1 MFQTNLVRW
10 HPGYTA
16 GEAHENEGSADR
28 AGLVKAK
35 EAILGGV
42 GTDQARHQRADFRQ
56 QAIKV
61 LQLRQLFP
69 VRQEKDHQVGAKLGV
84 RFRHLMPRERDDRLY
99 RTFQRREGLILNTKD
114 HRHDRATPSG
124 KVETAVLAGEQL
136 SDLVRFKG

>member
-1 MFQTNLVRW
+1 MQPRHRVAPPDQRGARLKRRRSPIEHGFDRLFQTNLVRW

-56 QAIKV
+56 QTIEV
-61 LQLRQLFP
+61 L
-69 VRQEKDHQVGAKLGV
+69 
-84 RFRHLMPRERDDRLY
+84 
-99 RTFQRREGLILNTKD
+99 
-114 HRHDRATPSG
+114 
-124 KVETAVLAGEQL
+124 
-136 SDLVRFKG
+136 